1 MNRIWTWVILLRLL
15 LSTVGASIIT
25 VYCAFVS
32 TNVIIVIIKRQV
44 FRVWGNKKASPLQ
57 STRKRRRT
65 VVTIECN
72 YNWRALVFC
81 KITVQIE
88 RVGGGGG
95 GARKELLS
103 DKTRIKFKVDLTTIS
118 STRSYYYYDAAV
130 YNIKNCSQW
139 AAHKALINFYDSRL
153 VTVLVSWALA
163 FHSSWAWPM
172 TMGVRNWLLDH

>member
-1 MNRIWTWVILLRLL
+1 MGGLHPRQPTATTRREVVVDDNTYVQIIITTIQPEITHSWRLGGELLNRIWTWVILLRLL
-15 LSTVGASIIT
+15 LSIVGASIIT

-44 FRVWGNKKASPLQ
+44 FRVCGNKKASPLQ
-57 STRKRRRT
+57 STRKRRRRT

-72 YNWRALVFC
+72 YSWRALVFC

-88 RVGGGGG
+88 RVGGGG

-118 STRSYYYYDAAV
+118 STRSYYYNYE
-130 YNIKNCSQW
+130 CSC
-139 AAHKALINFYDSRL
+139 L
-153 VTVLVSWALA
+153 
-163 FHSSWAWPM
+163 
-172 TMGVRNWLLDH
+172 